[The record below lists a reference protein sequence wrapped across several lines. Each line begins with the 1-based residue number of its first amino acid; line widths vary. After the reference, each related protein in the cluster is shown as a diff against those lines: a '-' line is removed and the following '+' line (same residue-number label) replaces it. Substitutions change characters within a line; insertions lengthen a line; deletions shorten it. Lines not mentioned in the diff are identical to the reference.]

1 MDDQQG
7 HVELLLQLQRWRA
20 TFMQSECQGITAS
33 SRFKAQGS
41 RFKAQGSRLKAQGS
55 RLKALSEVQSILRN
69 TSVGIFG
76 DVPVCVPAGDQV
88 LIVQMAMLRLG

>member
-1 MDDQQG
+1 
-7 HVELLLQLQRWRA
+7 
-20 TFMQSECQGITAS
+20 MQSECQGITAS